1 MNPWWCASLISI
13 FGGLGGVENALLSD
27 NGFALPRKESGVWC
41 PGAISNV
48 LIGAF
53 AAFSSW
59 SFYGAGAAVELAD
72 KNLRSVIS
80 LRFSALAGAFLVGV
94 AGAKWIT
101 NEVDKRLLKETVK
114 VAVNSK
120 KLPKE
125 QSEGI
130 TEGSPRQVLHDVKE
144 ACERCVGAEAA

>member
-13 FGGLGGVENALLSD
+13 FGGLGGMVNALLSD
-27 NGFALPRKESGVWC
+27 NGFALPREESGVWC
-41 PGAISNV
+41 PGTISNV

-59 SFYGAGAAVELAD
+59 SFYGAGAAVELGD
-72 KNLRSVIS
+72 KSLRSVIS

-101 NEVDKRLLKETVK
+101 NEVDKRLLKETVE
-114 VAVNSK
+114 VAVNSD
-120 KLPKE
+120 KLPKDK
-125 QSEGI
+125 SERI
-130 TEGSPRQVLHDVKE
+130 TEGSPRQVLRNVKV
-144 ACERCVGAEAA
+144 ACERCVGTEAA

>member
-1 MNPWWCASLISI
+1 MGDHQNRSTTRSL
-13 FGGLGGVENALLSD
+13 
-27 NGFALPRKESGVWC
+27 
-41 PGAISNV
+41 
-48 LIGAF
+48 
-53 AAFSSW
+53 
-59 SFYGAGAAVELAD
+59 
-72 KNLRSVIS
+72 IS

-125 QSEGI
+125 QSEHI
-130 TEGSPRQVLHDVKE
+130 TEGSPRHVLHDVQE
-144 ACERCVGAEAA
+144 ACAACVGIEAA

>member
-13 FGGLGGVENALLSD
+13 FGGLGGVVNALLSD

-48 LIGAF
+48 LIGAL

-59 SFYGAGAAVELAD
+59 AFYGSGAAIDLAGD
-72 KNLRSVIS
+72 KSLRAVIS
-80 LRFSALAGAFLVGV
+80 LRFSVLAGAFLVGV

-101 NEVDKRLLKETVK
+101 NEVDKRLLKESVK
-114 VAVNSK
+114 VAARSE

-125 QSEGI
+125 RSDYI
-130 TEGSPRQVLHDVKE
+130 AKGSPRQVLHDVKE
-144 ACERCVGAEAA
+144 ACAECVGS